1 VETEQIAKTFCDACD
16 RRDDDWTR
24 EVPGRLQHCT
34 DLIAYDAVYHIGCHK
49 RVTECLPKT
58 VGQTKRGR
66 PVNEIA
72 NAAFIQV
79 CSELERSCEINMYT
93 LQDLHVMMKGFLGKK
108 ADKDTKGDVKHDAID
123 DCDSG
128 NDDGGSDNS
137 GTDDIDTDDR
147 DTES

>member
-1 VETEQIAKTFCDACD
+1 VETEQIAKTFSDACD
-16 RRDDDWTR
+16 RRDDDWAR

-79 CSELERSCEINMYT
+79 CNELERSCEINMYT
-93 LQDLHVMMKGFLGKK
+93 LTGFACYDERFSGVKRQVRIQKVM
-108 ADKDTKGDVKHDAID
+108 
-123 DCDSG
+123 
-128 NDDGGSDNS
+128 
-137 GTDDIDTDDR
+137 
-147 DTES
+147 